1 MKRLLFAAT
10 LALAALAL
18 AAGCGSAGARHT
30 AWNGRIDVYGT
41 MHAVMMEGKTEG
53 RVELAPLQ
61 GDARLVGIGA
71 LEGLAG
77 EVVLLDGV
85 AWCTRSGELGTLE
98 THAGAEKG
106 AKATLLA
113 TAHVSQWF
121 TLAVPADLPFSGIE
135 AFVASSAREHG
146 LAHTETF
153 PFLIEGSFH
162 DVRAHVLHGSCPYM
176 GKSPPGTE
184 PVRRVLPI
192 AKGRLVGFYT
202 ELAPGTLTH
211 TGEKTH
217 VHLLVK
223 EGESIV
229 AHVDELTIDAGAVL
243 KLPLYE

>member
-1 MKRLLFAAT
+1 MKRLLLAAA
-10 LALAALAL
+10 LALGALAL
-18 AAGCGSAGARHT
+18 AAGCYST
-30 AWNGRIDVYGT
+30 PPQPQPWKGRIDVYGT
-41 MHAVMMEGKTEG
+41 MHAVMLEGKTEG

-61 GDARLVGIGA
+61 ADARLVGIGA

-113 TAHVSQWF
+113 TARVSQWF
-121 TLAVPADLPFSGIE
+121 ALPVAAELPFSGIE
-135 AFVASSAREHG
+135 AFVAQAAREHG

-184 PVRRVLPI
+184 PVRRVLPL

-211 TGEKTH
+211 MGEKTH

-229 AHVDELTIDAGAVL
+229 AHVDELRIDAGAVL
-243 KLPLYE
+243 KLPLVE